1 MKLSKELKEKIHVW
15 AEGSDELEELLLT
28 CNLND
33 LKTFACCK
41 GHKEKPIYDPY
52 VGIYLNEDKKDLI
65 IDLCINT
72 LKEPDSSTLF
82 HVYEGKKKFSL
93 HQPNFSNLTNIINN
107 EKDKKE
113 NINSKTN
120 EFERKV
126 FSLLLDNMNSNDL
139 KGNLIRIK
147 GDIIFKFIYSE
158 LEENYNKD
166 FKKHD
171 EILAKLP
178 NIQSSKFE
186 EIFNNEKYI
195 TINKYI
201 TFKDFKEMFEYILKY
216 QNEIFNLL

>member
-15 AEGSDELEELLLT
+15 AEGSDELEELLLA

-107 EKDKKE
+107 PKE
-113 NINSKTN
+113 NNQTD

-126 FSLLLDNMNSNDL
+126 FSILLDNMNSNDL
-139 KGNLIRIK
+139 KGNIIEIK
-147 GDIIFKFIYSE
+147 NSIIFEFIYSDTE
-158 LEENYNKD
+158 NNYNKN
-166 FKKHD
+166 FKVHND
-171 EILAKLP
+171 ILEKLP
-178 NIQSSKFE
+178 NIELHRFE
-186 EIFNNEKYI
+186 KTYNDQKYVKINHHIF
-195 TINKYI
+195 
-201 TFKDFKEMFEYILKY
+201 FKNFKEMFEYILKY